1 MIIYLIVAGL
11 FISTLML
18 PFLVMYLQDRKIDKE
33 KENNPYYRY
42 AYNPST
48 ANCVAIL
55 TSISA
60 VVSGGA
66 LFVCSLWCL
75 ISGVRTATTVPEH
88 IAEREILVYRLDNQ
102 KDHVLEDVEL
112 YQDIT
117 NFNSQIYYAKSVDTN
132 PWINWFVDRSWAC
145 IEPIDLPA

>member
-1 MIIYLIVAGL
+1 MIIYLIVVGL
-11 FISTLML
+11 FIATMAL
-18 PFLVMYLQDRKIDKE
+18 PFLIMYLQDRKIDKE
-33 KENNPYYRY
+33 REKNPYSYY
-42 AYNPST
+42 LYPQSNTDCA
-48 ANCVAIL
+48 VVI
-55 TSISA
+55 TSISI
-60 VVSGGA
+60 VVFGGA

-88 IAEREILVYRLDNQ
+88 MAEREVLVYRLENQ

-117 NFNSQIYYAKSVDTN
+117 AFNSQIYYAKSVDTN

-145 IEPIDLPA
+145 IEPIELPA